1 MITLPYGVIFRD
13 REVIPPDEFFNSEM
27 EAWFR
32 DSQGQI
38 DLLKSFYITDFFLL
52 VHSHLLS
59 GKIKSTRRVWRAR
72 LEIGR
77 VKLDRV
83 GHYQDVE
90 IIWRAGF

>member
-13 REVIPPDEFFNSEM
+13 REVIPPDEFFDSEM

-38 DLLKSFYITDFFLL
+38 DLLKSFYITDFFISPFTFALRKDQK
-52 VHSHLLS
+52 H
-59 GKIKSTRRVWRAR
+59 RRVWRAR

-77 VKLDRV
+77 
-83 GHYQDVE
+83 
-90 IIWRAGF
+90 

>member
-13 REVIPPDEFFNSEM
+13 REVIPPDEFFDSEM

-59 GKIKSTRRVWRAR
+59 GKIKSTGVSGEPVWR
-72 LEIGR
+72 
-77 VKLDRV
+77 
-83 GHYQDVE
+83 
-90 IIWRAGF
+90 